1 MEELLFSIVAS
12 GYFPLALPFFYRS
25 FIMKNFFNVKDN
37 VSNKD
42 LVDSLKQSIKHND
55 NALDYIVNKK
65 RVVNDLY
72 LYTEAEDVKE
82 ELQNLEYIEF
92 VLKYVGQQYSDN
104 LARL

>member
-1 MEELLFSIVAS
+1 
-12 GYFPLALPFFYRS
+12 
-25 FIMKNFFNVKDN
+25 MKKFLNVKN
-37 VSNKD
+37 KVGNKD

-104 LARL
+104 LLRL